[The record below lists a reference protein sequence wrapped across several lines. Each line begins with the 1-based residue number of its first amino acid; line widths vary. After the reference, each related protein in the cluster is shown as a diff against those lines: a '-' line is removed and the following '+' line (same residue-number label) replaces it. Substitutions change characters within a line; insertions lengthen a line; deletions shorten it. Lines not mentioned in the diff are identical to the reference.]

1 MKNISRL
8 SVGFGII
15 IFALLISNI
24 GHTNPDSI
32 GTLTVPDNISQS
44 RAAFAVVEEE
54 IARHLKLDALSE
66 QDHQKLRGPVLLKIR
81 TAIHFQ
87 LRQEFGRII
96 STVDFRTQTGVGSQ
110 RQSPSVNQGSQPIL
124 HKRAAEIIHNFI
136 SQGHISVII
145 RSDGPIGFGEVATI
159 RGLRGEVR
167 YTYERI
173 NGACVSVPLENLTAL
188 IKRPFITEIWPDS
201 KGNSKLADSVP
212 QIGADTVHNTRPV
225 GLGITG
231 EGVYVAVV
239 DSGIDSTHSE
249 FQGRIIDN
257 RRVSIND
264 DHGTHVAGII
274 GASAGVAPK
283 VKFLDARISGFT
295 LLQADDFFASNPNY
309 SDTLDAIEWASQ
321 RKWLFKADEKADV
334 INMSW
339 GWPIW
344 IYGQDGDD
352 PMSELID
359 EVVDD
364 GVVFVVSAGNEA
376 LKRTM
381 GTIHPNSKPLSH
393 TFYVNHSDSTGK
405 VIPSITFTLTLLW
418 DKEVNDLD
426 LVFFDSSGQPI
437 AASRNSPFFFVGK
450 TYQDKTKHGTSK
462 FYEQVELESQSQSGG
477 VATYTLQVEAPAVQ
491 DAQEYEVWLG
501 SKHTFFDPTD
511 PVSPPNPA
519 QTVGVP
525 GYSRKA
531 ITVGAVNK
539 NSQGSIFSS
548 RGPSNTNLIK
558 PEIVA
563 PGESIKSTI
572 RGSGYKEMQ
581 GTSMAAPHVAGV
593 AALIL
598 DAVGKNDSDEWN
610 FSPNEVKAAIVRG
623 AERVGNISNTPD
635 NIYGAGL
642 VRADNIIFSNTVPAN
657 GRLRFE
663 IKPRLYDFNYGG
675 YSLNADPYIKAA
687 ISWENPAHN
696 LDLALSDAA
705 NGKTLPILSQVAS
718 NSTKIGGNEFFLPN
732 RGATYFLDV
741 INKSQKPVTFTGAST
756 HPIKSQDR
764 INISHSTLTTHT
776 HSILSVAF
784 SPNRGNNTL
793 AYGSADGTVHLWDV
807 STKSLKHTLRGHTDH
822 VLSVAFSP
830 DGRILASG
838 SADNTVR
845 LWDARTGN
853 LRDTLHRHT
862 NLVFSVVFSP
872 DGRTL
877 ASGSLD
883 GTIRL
888 WDPGTGRHKS
898 VLTGNLAPVLSVA
911 FSPDG
916 HTLASGG
923 TDSIVRLLNP
933 SGGELLHTLRDHT
946 DFVLSTAFRAD
957 GQILA
962 SGSADGTV
970 RLWNL
975 STGNLQHTLTA
986 HTDWVNSVDFSP
998 NPDGFLASGSGDG
1011 TVRLW
1016 DTYTGDQHTLT
1027 AHKNSVESVAFNTDG
1042 SALVSGDADGKILL
1056 WEFTLST
1063 SKQSVSSTVDPQVTA
1078 DVDGNGVVDIIDLV
1092 HVASLFG
1099 TKGQSDADIN
1109 GDGVVDIVDLV
1120 LVANA
1125 FGNTANAP
1133 AMRSLAIEHL
1143 TIEQVSQ
1150 WLQEAE
1156 VLDKTSLTYR
1166 GGILVLESLL
1176 AMLTPQKTLLLL
1188 NYPNPFNPETWIPY
1202 QLSEPVDVTV
1212 TIHSINGSLI
1222 RTLALGHQSA
1232 GIYQSKSRA
1241 AYWDGRNQLGE
1252 PVASGLYFYTLTAG
1266 DFTATRK
1273 MLIRK

>member
-1 MKNISRL
+1 MKNISQL
-8 SVGFGII
+8 IVGFGII
-15 IFALLISNI
+15 IFTLLASNI

-32 GTLTVPDNISQS
+32 ESLTGPDDISRS

-54 IARHLKLDALSE
+54 IARHLNLDALSK

-87 LRQEFGRII
+87 LRQEFGKII
-96 STVDFRTQTGVGSQ
+96 NTVDFRTQTGIGFQ
-110 RQSPSVNQGSQPIL
+110 RQSPSMNQGSKPIL
-124 HKRAAEIIHNFI
+124 RRRAAEIIRNFI
-136 SQGHISVII
+136 SQGHTSIII
-145 RSDGPIGFGEVATI
+145 RSDGPIGLGEVATI
-159 RGLRGEVR
+159 RGLRGETR
-167 YTYERI
+167 YIYESI
-173 NGACVSVPLENLTAL
+173 NGACVSVPLENLSPL
-188 IKRPFITEIWPDS
+188 IRRPFITEIWPDS
-201 KGNSKLADSVP
+201 KGDSKLADSVP
-212 QIGADTVHNTRPV
+212 QIGADTVHNIRPT

-239 DSGIDSTHSE
+239 DSGIDSTHPE

-257 RRVSIND
+257 RPVSID
-264 DHGTHVAGII
+264 GDHGTHVAGII

-283 VKFLDARISGFT
+283 VKFLDARISGLT
-295 LLQADDFFASNPNY
+295 LLRADDFFASDRGY
-309 SDTLDAIEWASQ
+309 SDTLDAIEWASH
-321 RKWLFKADEKADV
+321 RKRRLNADEKADV

-352 PMSELID
+352 PMSVLID

-376 LKRTM
+376 LRRTT

-393 TFYVNHSDSTGK
+393 TFYVSHSDSTGK
-405 VIPSITFTLTLLW
+405 VIPSIKFTLTLLW

-426 LVFFDSSGQPI
+426 LAFFDPSGKQVD
-437 AASRNSPFFFVGK
+437 ASRNNPFFFLGK
-450 TYQDKTKHGTSK
+450 TYQDKNKHGTSK
-462 FYEQVELESQSQSGG
+462 FYEQLELESQRQSGG
-477 VATYTLQVEAPAVQ
+477 VAKYTLQVEAPAVQ
-491 DAQEYEVWLG
+491 DAQEYEIWLG
-501 SKHTFFDPTD
+501 SRYTFFDPTD
-511 PVSPPNPA
+511 PGSSPNPA

-525 GYSRKA
+525 GYSRNA

-539 NSQGSIFSS
+539 NLQGSIFSS

-563 PGESIKSTI
+563 PGESIESTI
-572 RGSGYKEMQ
+572 RGGGYKEMD

-598 DAVGKNDSDEWN
+598 DAVGKNDSGEWN
-610 FSPNEVKAAIVRG
+610 FSPDEVKSAIVCG
-623 AERVGNISNTPD
+623 AEGLTNVPD
-635 NIYGAGL
+635 NTYGAGL
-642 VRADNIIFSNTVPAN
+642 VRADQVIFGGTVRPKEK
-657 GRLRFE
+657 LRFQ
-663 IKPRLYDFNYGG
+663 INPRLTRLNNVDT
-675 YSLNADPYIKAA
+675 SLKVA
-687 ISWENPAHN
+687 ISWQNPAHN
-696 LDLALSDAA
+696 LDVVLSDATDGRKILEA
-705 NGKTLPILSQVAS
+705 NQNSS
-718 NSTKIGGNEFFLPN
+718 NHEKIGPLPN
-732 RGATYFLDV
+732 SALSYYLDV
-741 INKSQKPVTFTGAST
+741 INRSQEVVTFTGAST
-756 HPIKSQDR
+756 HPIKSQDQ

-784 SPNRGNNTL
+784 SPNPGNSTL

-830 DGRILASG
+830 DGQTLASG
-838 SADNTVR
+838 SADSTVR

-853 LRDTLHRHT
+853 LRDTLREHT
-862 NLVFSVVFSP
+862 NVVLSVDFSP
-872 DGRTL
+872 DGRSL

-898 VLTGNLAPVLSVA
+898 VLTGNLAPVLSVD

-916 HTLASGG
+916 RTLTSGG
-923 TDSIVRLLNP
+923 TDSIVRLWSTSN
-933 SGGELLHTLRDHT
+933 GALLHTLHGHT

-970 RLWNL
+970 RLWDIP
-975 STGNLQHTLTA
+975 TGNLQHTHTA
-986 HTDWVNSVDFSP
+986 HTDWVNSVAFSP
-998 NPDGFLASGSGDG
+998 NPDGYSLASGSADG

-1016 DTYTGDQHTLT
+1016 NTYTGDQHTLT
-1027 AHKNSVESVAFNTDG
+1027 AHTKSVESVTFNADG
-1042 SALVSGDADGKILL
+1042 STLVSADANGKVLL
-1056 WEFTLST
+1056 WEFTPSASQQPIPLA
-1063 SKQSVSSTVDPQVTA
+1063 VDPQLIA

-1092 HVASLFG
+1092 QVASLFG

-1125 FGNTANAP
+1125 FGNTASAP

-1150 WLQEAE
+1150 WLLEAE

-1176 AMLTPQKTLLLL
+1176 AMLTPQKTALLL

-1202 QLSEPVDVTV
+1202 QLSEPADVTV
-1212 TIHSINGSLI
+1212 TIHAINGSLI

-1241 AYWDGRNQLGE
+1241 AYWDGRNQLSE